1 MTFSWWNPIPADRSD
16 VNGGAGVV
24 QHETRNRAKERPQ
37 NRPTLVAGLA
47 KALRDA
53 IAAGEIA
60 IGEKLPSEAA
70 LTVQYGV
77 SRTVVREAIASLRA
91 DGLVEA
97 RQGAGVFV
105 LASVPP
111 GSNPFQNIDYDSIS
125 SIIEMLELRT
135 AIEVEAAALAAV
147 RRSPA
152 QEDAIYER
160 LDAFER
166 ALLDGG
172 ATGAADLA
180 FHVAIAGA
188 SNNPRFGEFLEMLGR
203 AAIPRDRL
211 HKGAG
216 EAMDPEYL
224 AMLQGE
230 HRQIADAISARDEE
244 GARAAMRCH
253 LQGAQRRY
261 RQLLRRK

>member
-1 MTFSWWNPIPADRSD
+1 M
-16 VNGGAGVV
+16 V
-24 QHETRNRAKERPQ
+24 QHDSQSRARGRPQ
-37 NRPTLVAGLA
+37 NRPSLVVGLTG
-47 KALRDA
+47 ALRDA

-105 LASVPP
+105 LASEPP
-111 GSNPFQNIDYDSIS
+111 GSNPFQNIDFESIS

-135 AIEVEAAALAAV
+135 AVEVEAAALAAV

-152 QEDAIYER
+152 QEDAIYNR
-160 LDAFER
+160 LDAFEG
-166 ALLDGG
+166 ALADGG
-172 ATGAADLA
+172 PTGAADLA
-180 FHVAIAGA
+180 FHVAIAEA

-203 AAIPRDRL
+203 AAIPRNRL
-211 HKGAG
+211 HKGTG
-216 EAMDPEYL
+216 EAVDPDYL
-224 AMLQGE
+224 AMLQDE
-230 HRQIADAISARDEE
+230 HRQIAEAISTRDEQ
-244 GARAAMRCH
+244 GARAAMRRH
-253 LQGAQRRY
+253 LQGAQQRY